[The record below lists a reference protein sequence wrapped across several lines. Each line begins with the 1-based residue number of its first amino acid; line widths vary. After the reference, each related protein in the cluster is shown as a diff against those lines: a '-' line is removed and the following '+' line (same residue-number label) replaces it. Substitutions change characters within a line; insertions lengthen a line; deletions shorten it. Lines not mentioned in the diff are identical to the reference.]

1 MYWKCPVS
9 IGNVLL
15 EKSIKDFLNLLDWHT
30 ASAVKDTF
38 IISDIQKNKYKKT
51 SPGRKKKLTLQN
63 SVRILKKNRN
73 KNPS

>member
-51 SPGRKKKLTLQN
+51 SPGRKKKADTAKLSSN
-63 SVRILKKNRN
+63 FEKK
-73 KNPS
+73 SE